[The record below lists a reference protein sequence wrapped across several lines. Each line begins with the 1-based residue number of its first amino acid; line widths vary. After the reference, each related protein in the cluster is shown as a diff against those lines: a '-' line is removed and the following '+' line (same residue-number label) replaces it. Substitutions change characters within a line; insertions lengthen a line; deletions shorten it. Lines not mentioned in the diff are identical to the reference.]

1 MTTAVGQS
9 TAGRAVE
16 PVRLTDLRA
25 VVFDLDDTLAA
36 SKQPAQP
43 VMTRAL
49 SELLDRI
56 DVGIVTGGRF
66 ELIDSQLLGQLPDDD
81 ETLRRLHLL
90 PACGT
95 RYLVR
100 RDGAWSPVYT
110 RDLDGAERELII
122 EVLTSTARSLR
133 LWPTDPAGDVI
144 EDRGGQITF
153 SALGQQASGPAKASW
168 DPDHG
173 KKRRLAAAV
182 AAQLPDHDVRSGR
195 STSVDVTRRGVDKAY
210 GVRQLAER
218 LGSQPP
224 RLLFVGDQLFE
235 GGNDHSVWATGVHCR
250 PVQRWQETAQ
260 LVEELLAG
268 RAV

>member
-1 MTTAVGQS
+1 MT
-9 TAGRAVE
+9 
-16 PVRLTDLRA
+16 PVRLADLRA

-43 VMTRAL
+43 VMAGAL
-49 SELLDRI
+49 VELLDRL

-66 ELIDSQLLGQLPDDD
+66 ELIDRQLLGLLPDDD
-81 ETLRRLHLL
+81 EVLRRLHLL

-100 RDGAWSPVYT
+100 RAGAWSPVYT
-110 RDLDGAERELII
+110 RDLDRPERDLIV
-122 EVLTSTARSLR
+122 EVLTRTARSLG
-133 LWPTDPAGDVI
+133 LWPSNPTGDVI
-144 EDRGGQITF
+144 DDRGGQITF

-168 DPDHG
+168 DPGHH
-173 KKRRLAAAV
+173 KKRQLAAAV

-195 STSVDVTRRGVDKAY
+195 STSVDVTRHGVDKAY

-218 LGSQPP
+218 LGHPP
-224 RLLFVGDQLFE
+224 LRMLFVGDQLFE

-250 PVQRWQETAQ
+250 PVRCWQETAR
-260 LVEELLAG
+260 LVDALLAG